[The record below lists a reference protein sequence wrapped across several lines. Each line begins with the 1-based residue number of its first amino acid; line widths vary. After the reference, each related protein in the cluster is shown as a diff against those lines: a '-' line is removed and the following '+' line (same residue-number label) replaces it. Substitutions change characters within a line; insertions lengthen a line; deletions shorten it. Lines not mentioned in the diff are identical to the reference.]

1 MSFKCKK
8 CKDILVKKKITNLKD
23 FNKWGLKNHPDK
35 GGELPVFQEV
45 SNCVDIFFKNN
56 ECDIN
61 KNYGH
66 TTTQTNYNY
75 NPTTQTNYKNY
86 EKFWNT
92 KERAEKERAEKERA
106 ETNYKNYE
114 KFWNTKERAEKERA
128 EKERAENL
136 KKPCDDGY
144 ERNPKT
150 GRCRI
155 KCKDYQ
161 YRDHVSNRCRKSPS
175 KEKSKSPSKEKSKSP
190 SSTNKKPCPDGYE
203 RSLKSDNCLK
213 KCGPGKYRSS
223 KTSRCR
229 KGIKSP

>member
-1 MSFKCKK
+1 MSLKCKK

-66 TTTQTNYNY
+66 TTTQTNYN
-75 NPTTQTNYKNY
+75 PTTPTNYKNY

-106 ETNYKNYE
+106 ETNYKNYKNYE
-114 KFWNTKERAEKERA
+114 KFWWNTKERA

-175 KEKSKSPSKEKSKSP
+175 KEKSKSPS
-190 SSTNKKPCPDGYE
+190 STNKKPCPDGYE

>member
-1 MSFKCKK
+1 MSLKCKK

-66 TTTQTNYNY
+66 TTTQTNYN
-75 NPTTQTNYKNY
+75 PTTPTNYKNY

-92 KERAEKERAEKERA
+92 
-106 ETNYKNYE
+106 
-114 KFWNTKERAEKERA
+114 KERA

-175 KEKSKSPSKEKSKSP
+175 KEKSKSPS
-190 SSTNKKPCPDGYE
+190 STNKKPCPDGYE